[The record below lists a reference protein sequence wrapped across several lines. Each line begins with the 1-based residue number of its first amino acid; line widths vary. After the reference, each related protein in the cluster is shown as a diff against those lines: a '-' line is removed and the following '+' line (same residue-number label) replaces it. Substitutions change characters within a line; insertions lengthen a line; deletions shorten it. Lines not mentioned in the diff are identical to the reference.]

1 MKMIGK
7 SRALDK
13 IYKRRDRYEIPEWQ
27 RGPVWDQPKKQQ
39 LIDSILHGWRLP
51 KFYFVKT
58 SEDEYEVVD
67 GQQRLI
73 AVYEFFSNELPLAP
87 DSISSFGGPY
97 YKDLKSKVSDLF
109 DDFEIDYDEIE
120 GGTEEELKHFFQRL
134 QQGIPLTSS
143 EKLNSVHSKLR
154 DFCRSL
160 AKHDFLK
167 KSIVVADTRYAHFDI
182 LSKTAVIEIEGIEAS
197 LRFDDIK
204 PVFESQA
211 SFSATSA
218 VGKRLKTA
226 VDFLA
231 VAFPNADPLLK
242 NRTVVQSVISL
253 SCRLVATG
261 KAKGLEKTFASFVH
275 KFLTELG
282 HQVEL
287 GQGASDYDFIRFQRS
302 INANVKS
309 GARTRQEILLRK
321 AFMHEPALAAAF
333 DPSALVESG
342 LNGRVKELGEAIS
355 SQIARLNS
363 AYASEHGKDVFK
375 ATNKTVPALGR
386 LSKPIADFAGY
397 TSLVTDLYFLF
408 RESAG
413 QRLDKN
419 LPISF
424 IDVNVL
430 RNELQH
436 DTDHGASSNVKAK
449 KTLAGTAFKK
459 YSGETS
465 PDILDPSRFVLV
477 QANLLSALELDLKNL
492 AVPTYKPTE

>member
-1 MKMIGK
+1 MKMVGK

-27 RGPVWDQPKKQQ
+27 RGPVWDQHKKQQ
-39 LIDSILHGWRLP
+39 LIDSILRGWRLP

-73 AVYEFFSNELPLAP
+73 AVYEFFSNELPLSA
-87 DSISSFGGPY
+87 DTVSDFGGPHY
-97 YKDLKSKVSDLF
+97 NDLKSKVSDLF

-160 AKHDFLK
+160 AKHEFFK

-182 LSKTAVIEIEGIEAS
+182 LTKAAVIEIEGIDAG
-197 LRFDDIK
+197 LRYDDIK

-218 VGKRLKTA
+218 VGKRLKA
-226 VDFLA
+226 AMDFLA
-231 VAFPNADPLLK
+231 LAFPASDPPLK
-242 NRTVVQSVISL
+242 NRTVVQSVITL
-253 SCRLVATG
+253 GCRLIATG
-261 KAKGLEKTFASFVH
+261 KAKGLETTFASFIH
-275 KFLTELG
+275 KFLTELS

-309 GARTRQEILLRK
+309 GAKTRQEILLRK
-321 AFMHEPALAAAF
+321 AFMHEPALASAF
-333 DPSALVESG
+333 DLSALVESG

-355 SQIARLNS
+355 LQIVRLNS
-363 AYASEHGKDVFK
+363 AYSAEHGKDLFK
-375 ATNKTVPALGR
+375 ATNKTVPALNH
-386 LSKPIADFAGY
+386 LHKPIADLAGY
-397 TSLVTDLYFLF
+397 TNLVTDLYFLF

-419 LPISF
+419 LPVSF
-424 IDVNVL
+424 LDVNVL
-430 RNELQH
+430 RTELQH
-436 DTDHGASSNVKAK
+436 DTDHGSASNVKAK
-449 KTLAGTAFKK
+449 KTQAGTAFKK
-459 YSGETS
+459 YSGESS
-465 PDILDPSRFVLV
+465 PDVLDPSRFVLV

-492 AVPTYKPTE
+492 TIPTYKPEE